1 MVFNYRDAVQLTG
14 KMDASNYYR
23 DPRQLI
29 VRDSLRIS
37 ARNTITGQRAR
48 FLLRSSLSTRHA
60 LRSMFYKFSSRIGKY
75 TDTWFIKTIN
85 NLNIE
90 MEKFCSLL
98 KRDF

>member
-29 VRDSLRIS
+29 VRDSLQIS
-37 ARNTITGQRAR
+37 ARNTITRQRAR

-60 LRSMFYKFSSRIGKY
+60 LRSMFYRFY
-75 TDTWFIKTIN
+75 TDTRFIKTIN

-90 MEKFCSLL
+90 VEKFFSLL
-98 KRDF
+98 RHDF